1 MKQPRDGVTSA
12 DPRLNPGHRERGPAR
27 FTFTYQ
33 DIADLTGMTVAAV
46 RNAASATKRVPA
58 ELNPR
63 DLASVVRFI
72 VARQE
77 RALRRALRREVRIQR
92 RSR

>member
-1 MKQPRDGVTSA
+1 MNRPRDGATSA
-12 DPRLNPGHRERGPAR
+12 DPRVNPRHRERGPAR

-46 RNAASATKRVPA
+46 RNAASATKRGAA

-63 DLASVVRFI
+63 DLASVVRFV

-77 RALRRALRREVRIQR
+77 RAARREARAQR